1 MQRTHRELTDYIGPK
16 IPPRDEK
23 NVTSFTRGGMGGHPP
38 CRDHVTLSVTSR
50 GTNSEGYKTR
60 RSGVVLV
67 RCFDGLVVKTSRCG
81 REDPGSNPG
90 RGSFF
95 FFFFFFFSFSPYSVT
110 SCCHWS
116 T

>member
-1 MQRTHRELTDYIGPK
+1 MLTDYIGPK

-23 NVTSFTRGGMGGHPP
+23 NVTWCDVIHQRGDGGHPP
-38 CRDHVTLSVTSR
+38 CHDHVTLSVTSR

-60 RSGVVLV
+60 RSGVVIV

-95 FFFFFFFSFSPYSVT
+95 
-110 SCCHWS
+110 HLIW
-116 T
+116 

>member
-1 MQRTHRELTDYIGPK
+1 MTWCDVIHQRGD
-16 IPPRDEK
+16 
-23 NVTSFTRGGMGGHPP
+23 GGHPP
-38 CRDHVTLSVTSR
+38 CHDHVTSR

-95 FFFFFFFSFSPYSVT
+95 FFTLFGKIVFSLVSPT
-110 SCCHWS
+110 R
-116 T
+116 